1 MSAAGR
7 LYVVSTP
14 VGNLGDM
21 TARAVEVLRSSGLVI
36 AEDTRVT
43 GGLFSHFDIHS
54 PIISCHKFNE
64 KSRVNEIIERLE
76 SGVNVALVS
85 DAGTPLM
92 SDPGYVIVNAVIEA
106 GLDVIAVPGA
116 SALLA
121 AAVVSGFDPARFL
134 FYGFLEKKEGAAK
147 KELETAGRLPYPVV
161 IYEAPSRIVKT
172 LELIA
177 QVLPGR
183 QVSVSKEITKL
194 HERTF
199 RGNPS
204 EIAAR
209 LTGDL
214 LKGEFVIVL
223 GPANVKAQEKDKEL
237 MAVKYLAELIGQ
249 GKSKSEAAKI
259 AAAEYNVSKNDLY
272 KKAHES

>member
-1 MSAAGR
+1 M
-7 LYVVSTP
+7 
-14 VGNLGDM
+14 
-21 TARAVEVLRSSGLVI
+21 
-36 AEDTRVT
+36 
-43 GGLFSHFDIHS
+43 
-54 PIISCHKFNE
+54 
-64 KSRVNEIIERLE
+64 
-76 SGVNVALVS
+76 
-85 DAGTPLM
+85 
-92 SDPGYVIVNAVIEA
+92 
-106 GLDVIAVPGA
+106 
-116 SALLA
+116 
-121 AAVVSGFDPARFL
+121 VSGFDPAFL
-134 FYGFLEKKEGAAK
+134 FYGFLEKEGAA

-172 LELIA
+172 LEPIA
-177 QVLPGR
+177 QVLP
-183 QVSVSKEITKL
+183 QKVSVPKKL
-194 HERTF
+194 KTARTHF
-199 RGNPS
+199 QGNPS

-223 GPANVKAQEKDKEL
+223 GPADVKAQEKDNEI

>member
-1 MSAAGR
+1 MPQPGK
-7 LYVVSTP
+7 LFVVSTP
-14 VGNLGDM
+14 VGNLSDM
-21 TARAVEVLRSSGLVI
+21 TSRAVEVLKTSGLVI

-43 GGLFSHFDIHS
+43 GNLFSHFDIHS

-64 KSRVNEIIERLE
+64 KSRTVEIIERINN
-76 SGVNVALVS
+76 GTDVALVS

-92 SDPGYVIVNAVIEA
+92 SDPGYVVVKAVIEA

-121 AAVVSGFDPARFL
+121 AAVVSGFDPGRFL
-134 FYGFLEKKEGAAK
+134 FYGFLEKKDGAAK
-147 KELETAGRLPYPVV
+147 KEIETIGKLPYPAV

-172 LELIA
+172 LEHIA

-183 QVSVSKEITKL
+183 QVAVSKEITKL
-194 HERTF
+194 YERTF

-204 EIAAR
+204 EIAAK

-223 GPANVKAQEKDKEL
+223 GPADVKAQEEDNEI
-237 MAVKYLAELIGQ
+237 MAVKYMAELIEQ

-259 AAAEYNVSKNDLY
+259 AAAEYNVSKNGLY
-272 KKAHES
+272 KKAHEA